1 MSRKYRGGCR
11 TVTGRLQP
19 LDSSV
24 VAAGNLEDR
33 ASTEAPVAAGIAYGA
48 LEVAAAS
55 ALGAVIFFFN
65 LWHYGLWEPDEARY
79 AEIAREMISG
89 GSLLVPHL
97 NYVIYVEKPP
107 LLYWLTAF
115 SFHAFGVNEFA
126 ARFFVAIF
134 GVIGVAATACFAAR
148 AFGKRHALMAGAILA
163 TTPLYAV
170 MAQVLTTDMI
180 LAALV
185 TIANF
190 ALFLHWREGG
200 RWCWIAYLAIALGVL
215 TKGPVAIALPALAM
229 LAFLYWE
236 GDLRGAVNRFRVIG
250 GLALIAEVTA
260 PWFLIMIAR
269 VPGYF
274 DFYFIGE
281 HLRRAFESS
290 YSHGEP
296 FYFYVPVLAAGL
308 LPWSMLVPF
317 LTWRRLAPN
326 PARRFCVLSALTSTV
341 AFSCSSAKLIP
352 YVLPAVPPLAV
363 LIADGLIACAF
374 LHRVR
379 GETIPAP
386 DSRILAESGPLLGI
400 LGAAALLVAIFAP
413 SFRSP
418 YPMYVRP
425 ALFAVGGVLVAG
437 GALTVGAFF
446 AHRNTAGLSALVFT
460 IALTLIAASWARIEA
475 EPLRSYADLAQEVA
489 LRAPDATVICYHRY
503 VQALPF
509 YTRKRIVLVGARTEL
524 AFGAALAPDRDQYFL
539 KNDADLM
546 RLWNSP
552 GQKVLVLDEPD
563 LARLKDQL
571 GDFSVIGSEY
581 RKQAIVKPGE
591 RVARN

>member
-1 MSRKYRGGCR
+1 MSREYRDGCR
-11 TVTGRLQP
+11 TVTGRFQP

-24 VAAGNLEDR
+24 VAAGNPEER
-33 ASTEAPVAAGIAYGA
+33 ASAEAPAARIADGA

-55 ALGAVIFFFN
+55 AVGAAIFFFN
-65 LWHYGLWEPDEARY
+65 LWRYGLWEPDEARY

-89 GSLLVPHL
+89 GSWLVPHL

-107 LLYWLTAF
+107 LLYWLTAS
-115 SFHAFGVNEFA
+115 SFHVFGVNEFA

-134 GVIGVAATACFAAR
+134 GVIGVAATACFALR

-229 LAFLYWE
+229 LAFLYWD
-236 GDLRGAVNRFRVIG
+236 GDLRGAVGRFRLIG
-250 GLALIAEVTA
+250 GIVLIAGVTA

-296 FYFYVPVLAAGL
+296 FYFYLPVLGAGL

-326 PARRFCVLSALTSTV
+326 PARRFCVWSALTTTV

-374 LHRVR
+374 PQRVR
-379 GETIPAP
+379 GEAIPAP

-400 LGAAALLVAIFAP
+400 LGAAALVVAIFAP

-418 YPMYVRP
+418 YPMYVQP
-425 ALFAVGGVLVAG
+425 ALFAVGGVLIAG

-446 AHRNTAGLSALVFT
+446 AHRNGAGLSALVFT
-460 IALTLIAASWARIEA
+460 TALTLIAASWARIEA
-475 EPLRSYADLAQEVA
+475 EPLRSYADLAREVA
-489 LRAPDATVICYHRY
+489 LHAPDATVICYHRY

-524 AFGAALAPDRDQYFL
+524 AFGAALAPNRDQYFL
-539 KNDADLM
+539 KTDADLM
-546 RLWNSP
+546 RLWDSS
-552 GQKVLVLDEPD
+552 GQKILVLDAPD